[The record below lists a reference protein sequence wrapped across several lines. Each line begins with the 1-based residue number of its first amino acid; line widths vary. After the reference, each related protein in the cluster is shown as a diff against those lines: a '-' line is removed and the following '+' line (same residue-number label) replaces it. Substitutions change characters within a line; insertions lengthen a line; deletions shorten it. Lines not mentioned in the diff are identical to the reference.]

1 MRLYVREFRGPEAAI
16 MRRHRLGLA
25 ALSALLVA
33 LPSAAHAA
41 DYHHVHLA
49 APNVAEAVQW
59 YITNMGCTAMNRP
72 DACQIGATQLIFA
85 NRKPDA
91 GSQGSGVDHIGFSF
105 ADLAAK
111 MRAFEAAGVKIVTPM
126 RDAPGL
132 FKLGFIE
139 DPWGTRIEVVEDA
152 EFLGFHHV
160 HLRSADPDSAL
171 KWYQNVF
178 GGESASLKG
187 RLNGLRYGTVW
198 LLVARADQGQ
208 KLAATQ
214 GRSID
219 HLGFAFPDLD
229 AAAVEMK
236 KKGVS
241 FQAEPRPFTN
251 AAGQNMKIS
260 FVVGPDDV
268 RIEVVQPKA

>member
-1 MRLYVREFRGPEAAI
+1 MKNN
-16 MRRHRLGLA
+16 RLGPIALA
-25 ALSALLVA
+25 AALVT
-33 LPSAAHAA
+33 LPSVARAA

-59 YITNMGCTAMNRP
+59 YVTHIGCTAMTRP
-72 DACQIGATQLIFA
+72 DACQIGTTQLIFA

-105 ADLAAK
+105 PDLAAK
-111 MRAFEAAGVKIVTPM
+111 MRAFEAAGVKVLTPA
-126 RDAPGL
+126 REVPGL

-139 DPWGTRIEVVEDA
+139 DPWGTRIEVIEDRDSV
-152 EFLGFHHV
+152 GFHHI
-160 HLRSADPDSAL
+160 HLLSTAPDATL
-171 KWYQNVF
+171 TWYQNVF
-178 GGESASLKG
+178 GGQVDRLKG
-187 RLNGLRYGTVW
+187 RLDGLRYGTVW
-198 LLVARADQGQ
+198 LLVERVDEGQ
-208 KLAATQ
+208 TLAATQ

-229 AAAVEMK
+229 AAAAEMK
-236 KKGVS
+236 KKGVA
-241 FQAEPRPFTN
+241 FQTEPRAFTN

-260 FVVGPDDV
+260 FVVGPDGV

>member
-1 MRLYVREFRGPEAAI
+1 MMKNVI
-16 MRRHRLGLA
+16 GLA
-25 ALSALLVA
+25 AL
-33 LPSAAHAA
+33 AAMLGAVPAAARAA

-59 YITNMGCTAMNRP
+59 YVTHMGCTAMARQ
-72 DACQIGATQLIFA
+72 DACQIGTTQLIFA
-85 NRKPDA
+85 NRQPDA

-105 ADLAAK
+105 PDLAAK
-111 MRAFEAAGVKIVTPM
+111 MQSFEKAGVKIVTPM

-132 FKLGFIE
+132 FKLGFVE
-139 DPWGTRIEVVEDA
+139 DPWGTRIEVVEDP
-152 EFLGFHHV
+152 EHPGFHHI
-160 HLRSADPDSAL
+160 HLRSADPDAAL

-178 GGESASLKG
+178 GGETDSLKG

-198 LLVARADQGQ
+198 LLVTQLGEGQ
-208 KLAATQ
+208 QLAGTQ

-219 HLGFAFPDLD
+219 HLGFAFADLD
-229 AAAVEMK
+229 AAAADMK
-236 KKGVS
+236 KKGIV

-251 AAGQNMKIS
+251 ALGQNMKIS
-260 FVVGPDDV
+260 FVVGPDNV

>member
-1 MRLYVREFRGPEAAI
+1 MKNRP
-16 MRRHRLGLA
+16 GLA
-25 ALSALLVA
+25 AVAVVILLA
-33 LPSAAHAA
+33 GPGAARAA

-59 YITNMGCTAMNRP
+59 YMTNMGCTAMNRP

-105 ADLAAK
+105 PDLAAK
-111 MRAFEAAGVKIVTPM
+111 MRAFESAGVKIVTPM

-132 FKLGFIE
+132 FKLAFIE
-139 DPWGTRIEVVEDA
+139 DPWGTRIEVVEDS
-152 EFLGFHHV
+152 EYLGFHHI
-160 HLRSADPDSAL
+160 HLRSADPDAAL

-178 GGESASLKG
+178 GGETASLKG
-187 RLNGLRYGTVW
+187 RLSGLRYGTVW

-229 AAAVEMK
+229 AAAVEIK
-236 KKGVS
+236 KKGVV
-241 FQAEPRPFTN
+241 FQTEPRPFTN

-260 FVVGPDDV
+260 FVVGPDEV

>member
-1 MRLYVREFRGPEAAI
+1 MRKS
-16 MRRHRLGLA
+16 RLGIAAVAMLVLLPHLA
-25 ALSALLVA
+25 R
-33 LPSAAHAA
+33 AA

-49 APNVAEAVQW
+49 SPNVPEAVQW
-59 YITNMGCTAMNRP
+59 YMANMGCTAMNRP
-72 DACQIGATQLIFA
+72 DACQIGTTQLIFA

-105 ADLAAK
+105 PDLAAK
-111 MRAFEAAGVKIVTPM
+111 MRALEVSGVKVVTPL
-126 RDAPGL
+126 REVPGL
-132 FKLGFIE
+132 FKIAFIE
-139 DPWGTRIEVVEDA
+139 DPWGTRIEVVEDP
-152 EFLGFHHV
+152 EYLGFHHI
-160 HLRSADPDSAL
+160 HLRSADPDATL

-178 GGESASLKG
+178 GGENDSLKK
-187 RLNGLRYGTVW
+187 RLTGLRYGTVW
-198 LLVARADQGQ
+198 LLVTAADKGQ
-208 KLAATQ
+208 TLAATQ

-236 KKGVS
+236 KKGVT

-260 FVVGPDDV
+260 FVVGPDGV

>member
-1 MRLYVREFRGPEAAI
+1 MKRF
-16 MRRHRLGLA
+16 LGLA
-25 ALSALLVA
+25 ALAAMFVA

-49 APNVAEAVQW
+49 APNVPEAVQW
-59 YITNMGCTAMNRP
+59 YITNIGCTAMNRP
-72 DACQIGATQLIFA
+72 DACQIGTTQLIFA

-91 GSQGSGVDHIGFSF
+91 GSEGSGVDHIGFSF
-105 ADLAAK
+105 PDLAAK
-111 MRAFEAAGVKIVTPM
+111 MRAFQAAGVKIATPV
-126 RDAPGL
+126 REVPGL

-139 DPWGTRIEVVEDA
+139 DPWGTRIEVVEDK
-152 EFLGFHHV
+152 ESLGFHHV
-160 HLRSADPDSAL
+160 HLKSDNPEAAL

-178 GGESASLKG
+178 GGSTDRLKG
-187 RLNGLRYGTVW
+187 RIDGLRYGAVW
-198 LLVARADQGQ
+198 LLIDKADEGAH
-208 KLAATQ
+208 LAATQ

-229 AAAVEMK
+229 AAAAEMK
-236 KKGVS
+236 KKGVA
-241 FQAEPRPFTN
+241 FQTEPRPFTN

>member
-1 MRLYVREFRGPEAAI
+1 MK
-16 MRRHRLGLA
+16 RHRLGLA
-25 ALSALLVA
+25 AVAAMLVT
-33 LPSAAHAA
+33 LPSAAYAA

-59 YITNMGCTAMNRP
+59 YITNIGCTAMNRP
-72 DACQIGATQLIFA
+72 DACQIGTTQLIFA

-105 ADLAAK
+105 PDLAAK
-111 MRAFEAAGVKIVTPM
+111 MRAFQASGVKISTPA
-126 RDAPGL
+126 RDVPGL

-139 DPWGTRIEVVEDA
+139 DPWGTRIEVVEDK
-152 EFLGFHHV
+152 ENLGFHHI
-160 HLRSADPDSAL
+160 HLQSANPDAAL

-178 GGESASLKG
+178 GGVPDRLKG
-187 RLNGLRYGTVW
+187 RLDGLRYGSVW
-198 LLVARADQGQ
+198 MLIDKVDEGST
-208 KLAATQ
+208 LAATQ

-229 AAAVEMK
+229 AAAAEMK
-236 KKGVS
+236 KKGVA
-241 FQAEPRPFTN
+241 FQTEPRPFTN

>member
-1 MRLYVREFRGPEAAI
+1 MGKNC
-16 MRRHRLGLA
+16 LGLVAVA
-25 ALSALLVA
+25 ALFVA
-33 LPSAAHAA
+33 IPAVARAA

-49 APNVAEAVQW
+49 APNVADAVQW
-59 YITNMGCTAMNRP
+59 YVANMGCTAMTTRA
-72 DACQIGATQLIFA
+72 DACQIGTTQLIFA

-105 ADLAAK
+105 PDLAAK
-111 MRAFEAAGVKIVTPM
+111 MRAFEVAGVKIVTPL
-126 RDAPGL
+126 RDVPGL
-132 FKLGFIE
+132 FKLGFVE
-139 DPWGTRIEVVEDA
+139 DPWGTRIEVVEDR
-152 EFLGFHHV
+152 EFLGFHHI
-160 HLRSADPDSAL
+160 HLRSADPDAAL

-178 GGESASLKG
+178 GGETASLKG

-198 LLVARADQGQ
+198 LLVARVDQGQ
-208 KLAATQ
+208 TLAATQ

-219 HLGFAFPDLD
+219 HLGFAFSDLD
-229 AAAVEMK
+229 AAAAEMK
-236 KKGVS
+236 KKGIV
-241 FQAEPRPFTN
+241 FQTEPRPFTN

>member
-1 MRLYVREFRGPEAAI
+1 MRKNC
-16 MRRHRLGLA
+16 LGLIA
-25 ALSALLVA
+25 VTALCVA
-33 LPSAAHAA
+33 IPAVAHAA
-41 DYHHVHLA
+41 DYHHVHMA

-59 YITNMGCTAMNRP
+59 YVTHMGCTAMTTRA
-72 DACQIGATQLIFA
+72 DACQIGTTQLIFA

-105 ADLAAK
+105 PDLAAK
-111 MRAFEAAGVKIVTPM
+111 MRAFEATGVKIVTPM
-126 RDAPGL
+126 RDVPGL
-132 FKLGFIE
+132 FKLGFVE
-139 DPWGTRIEVVEDA
+139 DPWGTRIEVVEDR
-152 EFLGFHHV
+152 EYLGFHHI
-160 HLRSADPDSAL
+160 HLRSADPDAAL

-178 GGESASLKG
+178 GGETASLKG

-198 LLVARADQGQ
+198 LLVGRGDQGQ
-208 KLAATQ
+208 TLAATQ

-229 AAAVEMK
+229 AAAAEMK
-236 KKGVS
+236 KKGVV
-241 FQAEPRPFTN
+241 FQTEPRPITN

>member
-1 MRLYVREFRGPEAAI
+1 MRKQ
-16 MRRHRLGLA
+16 RLGLA
-25 ALSALLVA
+25 VLAAMLVTM
-33 LPSAAHAA
+33 PSAVHAA

-59 YITNMGCTAMNRP
+59 YITNIGCTAMNRP
-72 DACQIGATQLIFA
+72 DACQIGTTQLIFA

-105 ADLAAK
+105 PDLGAK
-111 MRAFEAAGVKIVTPM
+111 MGAFEAAGVKIVTPM
-126 RDAPGL
+126 RDAAGL

-139 DPWGTRIEVVEDA
+139 DPWGTRIEVVEDS
-152 EFLGFHHV
+152 ETLGFHHI
-160 HLRSADPDSAL
+160 HLRSADPDATL

-178 GGESASLKG
+178 GGDTASLKG

-198 LLVARADQGQ
+198 LLVARAEQGQ

-229 AAAVEMK
+229 AAAAEMK
-236 KKGVS
+236 KKGVA